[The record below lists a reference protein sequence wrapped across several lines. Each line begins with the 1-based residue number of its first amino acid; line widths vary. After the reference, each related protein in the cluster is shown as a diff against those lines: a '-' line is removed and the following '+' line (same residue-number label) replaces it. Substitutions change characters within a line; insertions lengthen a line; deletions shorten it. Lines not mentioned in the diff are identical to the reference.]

1 MSTYIDISGASEQAM
16 HGLATS
22 RGGHGGWKRH
32 VTVLHHMAPTKG
44 SEHHVH
50 NTQLDSNAT
59 YAAAAKGSTPGMIA
73 PNMKLDIASTI
84 RWLRAARHSCVWCVY
99 VCVYDTSEWNG

>member
-32 VTVLHHMAPTKG
+32 VTVLHHMAPIKAV
-44 SEHHVH
+44 SINVH
-50 NTQLDSNAT
+50 NTHSLTAMPRTQLQQRGVPLA
-59 YAAAAKGSTPGMIA
+59 
-73 PNMKLDIASTI
+73 
-84 RWLRAARHSCVWCVY
+84 
-99 VCVYDTSEWNG
+99 